1 MTVSHKQTTCL
12 LIFLFSF
19 LMLFSFPFAFSAD
32 IQVVVSPTSGES
44 GAEIKVTISNWPDTN
59 FLPPAIYM
67 QDTAEEGSKWN
78 LLPVDPDTDWEITG
92 NTITRSYLIYPLAIE
107 GPNNIMV
114 GGVGGGSLAETS
126 FDVSKKAIGS
136 GDSSSGD
143 NSVVDNNGGSLSGK
157 NGISGIIIQGTLS
170 AGAGFSLSS
179 VLNNR
184 FRKKRKE
191 KSITIKETDGVS
203 EGEDMI
209 KLKKE
214 DVSTR
219 QARRKKQL
227 ERLRKYM
234 QVESV
239 DSFLQ
244 WGLPWVTKGWDIQT
258 EINDKYET
266 IRKSKGITHEQEY
279 EEIRK
284 DKPKFLEEILEKYK
298 KEKTF
303 TKTSLDVTPYLER
316 NTSKEQMKDIN
327 QWNEHMHSNHSRYD
341 RRARKSF
348 GNSFAAAHGALG

>member
-1 MTVSHKQTTCL
+1 
-12 LIFLFSF
+12 
-19 LMLFSFPFAFSAD
+19 MLFSFPFAFSAD

-78 LLPVDPDTDWEITG
+78 LLPVDPDKDWEITG

-143 NSVVDNNGGSLSGK
+143 NSVVDSNSGESPSEK
-157 NGISGIIIQGTLS
+157 NGISSIIIQGTLS
-170 AGAGFSLSS
+170 AGAGFGLSS

-191 KSITIKETDGVS
+191 KSITIKETDGAS

-214 DVSTR
+214 DVGTR
-219 QARRKKQL
+219 QVRRKKQL
-227 ERLRKYM
+227 ERLRKIM

-244 WGLPWVTKGWDIQT
+244 WGLPWVTKGWSIQN

-266 IRKSKGITHEQEY
+266 IRKSNGITHEQEY
-279 EEIRK
+279 KEILK
-284 DKPKFLEEILEKYK
+284 DRPKFLEEILEKYVY
-298 KEKTF
+298 EKTF
-303 TKTSLDVTPYLER
+303 SKTDLDVTTFLER
-316 NTSKEQMKDIN
+316 NMSKEQMKDIN
-327 QWNEHMHSNHSRYD
+327 QWNEHIHSKQSRD
-341 RRARKSF
+341 KERAMKSF
-348 GNSFAAAHGALG
+348 GKEFAAAIGALG